1 MKKNVTILCM
11 AAILAVFFT
20 SCSGGGGGSLSN
32 LFTSVEGPWIDETAE
47 NGVYNGFYLS
57 DGKAYMAVTKDKETI
72 YYTKEKL
79 PLSNVDPGTYTSSG
93 NEVKITFA
101 GKTQTCTRDGDTM
114 TYTYNGKKE
123 TIKKRGSAK
132 LEAKTGAEIEK
143 FMVTGSF

>member
-20 SCSGGGGGSLSN
+20 SCSGGGGGLSN

>member
-11 AAILAVFFT
+11 AAIFAVLLA
-20 SCSGGGGGSLSN
+20 SCSGGGGGLSN
-32 LFTSVEGPWIDETAE
+32 LFTSVEGPWIDETADS
-47 NGVYNGFYLS
+47 NGIYSGFYLS

-79 PLSNVDPGTYTSSG
+79 TLLNADPGTYTSSG

-101 GKTQTCTRDGDTM
+101 GETQTCTRDGDTM

-132 LEAKTGAEIEK
+132 LEAKTGADFEK
-143 FMVTGSF
+143 FMLTGSF